1 MGPQPPGVTTMRNS
15 QGCRKVTE
23 RMAASPHLP
32 IPLCKRWAASHQFLM
47 PWNKVLLKLIPKKV
61 SKHFVSVKKGH
72 FKVKSSSSPNNSPTL
87 LPQSSEYLPAG
98 PRAPEQDPR
107 DTSRAAGP
115 AIAPTGGGGRRGAAR
130 AAPWRPPLPQAAPA
144 GPAAREGATRRAPAA
159 PARGPPQG
167 PPAGGE
173 AGAPPPSHRRPPLSS
188 SGRRPP
194 AFPARRPPGGK
205 RGRSP
210 AEAARPSRR
219 QKPKQTAPGAGPRF
233 PPRAAHPSP
242 PLAARRPPR
251 APRSYRRGGR
261 GGGGGPRAGAG
272 AAARSPPRSRPLRG
286 SSPHRGPWV
295 PCGRR
300 WREVKCATDTRP
312 RYGCGCNLHMLASDS
327 RPAPPASLNSFPT
340 APHCLPSDGRRRLG
354 PRQPPPRGAGSAP
367 SRGGAAA
374 LPARSRTDRPRGSP
388 RGLPGPAARRDPKPG
403 GGMPPLPRESHPG
416 GLCSGVWQE
425 HQLKKLPQSRQCLPW
440 LGTRCGNASW
450 LVLPRYRFCILTLLK
465 KSVAKTN
472 KNPKQLRGTTP
483 MCLLLNLDADR
494 TSLQCRKSNTAS
506 KGNIFLQLHC

>member
-1 MGPQPPGVTTMRNS
+1 M
-15 QGCRKVTE
+15 
-23 RMAASPHLP
+23 
-32 IPLCKRWAASHQFLM
+32 
-47 PWNKVLLKLIPKKV
+47 
-61 SKHFVSVKKGH
+61 
-72 FKVKSSSSPNNSPTL
+72 KSSSSSNNSPTL

-115 AIAPTGGGGRRGAAR
+115 AIAPTGSGGQRGAAR
-130 AAPWRPPLPQAAPA
+130 AAPWRPPLPQAAPP
-144 GPAAREGATRRAPAA
+144 GPAAREGATRRVPAA

-251 APRSYRRGGR
+251 APRSYPRGGR
-261 GGGGGPRAGAG
+261 AGGGGPRAGAG
-272 AAARSPPRSRPLRG
+272 AAARSPPPSRPLRG

-300 WREVKCATDTRP
+300 RREVKCATDTRP

-327 RPAPPASLNSFPT
+327 RPAPPPSLNSFPT
-340 APHCLPSDGRRRLG
+340 APHCLPSDGAAAARPPPAPPAGRRL
-354 PRQPPPRGAGSAP
+354 R
-367 SRGGAAA
+367 A
-374 LPARSRTDRPRGSP
+374 LPRRCSRSAR
-388 RGLPGPAARRDPKPG
+388 PAAGRTGRGDPRRG
-403 GGMPPLPRESHPG
+403 ETRNVAEACPPSPENRTLAACAQVCGRNT
-416 GLCSGVWQE
+416 
-425 HQLKKLPQSRQCLPW
+425 QLKKLPQSRQCLPW
-440 LGTRCGNASW
+440 LGTRCGDTSW
-450 LVLPRYRFCILTLLK
+450 LVHPLYRFFILTLLK

-472 KNPKQLRGTTP
+472 KNPKQLRG
-483 MCLLLNLDADR
+483 C
-494 TSLQCRKSNTAS
+494 
-506 KGNIFLQLHC
+506 